1 MKMTLILFWVVKFC
15 LSSHTYLWL
24 PYYMHHCIFHKLCF
38 INFPYSFWC
47 LLQTCCDVIELPVIY
62 PSCRLLSPNN
72 CLLWLP
78 FTRKEIAPTYS
89 YWPLLQ
95 INYAPPQQL
104 FLNSPS
110 YFRCYLRQPQITCDF
125 LYGGSS
131 CKLPVVLGYFLNITF
146 ISCCCASLFV
156 NRRKKTHTLYIILQ
170 EKGDFWL

>member
-62 PSCRLLSPNN
+62 PSCRLLSPSN

-95 INYAPPQQL
+95 NNYAPPQQL
-104 FLNSPS
+104 FLNSPFIFS
-110 YFRCYLRQPQITCDF
+110 VLSETAPNYMWFPIR
-125 LYGGSS
+125 G
-131 CKLPVVLGYFLNITF
+131 VVLQIACCTRLFSQYNFHFLLLCF
-146 ISCCCASLFV
+146 SV
-156 NRRKKTHTLYIILQ
+156 R
-170 EKGDFWL
+170 